1 MIFPKQFLVE
11 SLDRRTKQSVHQ
23 IHPYETHFTEKDK
36 SPAEIIMS
44 NYYTFFD
51 KKSEEMKDLMF
62 QARNEI
68 AEKCFTPDVMDVYP
82 NSFKIEQCINNTE
95 AKYIGKYYEKRNTFF
110 GNSNHHFLI
119 FL

>member
-11 SLDRRTKQSVHQ
+11 SLDRRYKQSLYQ
-23 IHPYETHFTEKDK
+23 AHPYKSHFTEKDK
-36 SPAEIIMS
+36 SPGEIIIS

-68 AEKCFTPDVMDVYP
+68 GEKCFNQDVMDAYP
-82 NSFKIEQCINNTE
+82 NSFKIDQCIKNTE
-95 AKYIGKYYEKRNTFF
+95 AKYIGKYYEKRNIFF
-110 GNSNHHFLI
+110 GNSNYN
-119 FL
+119 